1 MSDEFQHSLLIA
13 RCSSLKSKEFVMAR
27 VKGGPKAR
35 RRHNKILQLT
45 KGQFGA
51 RHRHIRRASEARL
64 HALAYAYRD
73 HRNRKR
79 DMRRMWI
86 VRINAAARQNGLSY
100 SKFMAGLI
108 NAGVEVDRKM

>member
-1 MSDEFQHSLLIA
+1 
-13 RCSSLKSKEFVMAR
+13 MAR

-35 RRHNKILQLT
+35 RRHNKILKLT

-79 DMRRMWI
+79 DMRRTWI
-86 VRINAAARQNGLSY
+86 VRINAGARQNGLSY

-108 NAGVEVDRKM
+108 SAGVGLDRKVLADLAVRDAGAFAKLAELAK

>member
-1 MSDEFQHSLLIA
+1 MT
-13 RCSSLKSKEFVMAR
+13 R
-27 VKGGPKAR
+27 VKGGPQAR
-35 RRHNKILQLT
+35 RRHNKVLKIT

-51 RHRHIRRASEARL
+51 RHRHFRRASEARL

-79 DMRRMWI
+79 DMRRTWI
-86 VRINAAARQNGLSY
+86 VRINAAARMNGLSY

-108 NAGVEVDRKM
+108 NAGVEIDRKMLADLAVRDQTAFAKLADLAKAS

>member
-1 MSDEFQHSLLIA
+1 MT
-13 RCSSLKSKEFVMAR
+13 R
-27 VKGGPKAR
+27 VKGGVKAR
-35 RRHNKILQLT
+35 RRHNRVLAIT

-51 RHRHIRRASEARL
+51 RHRLIRRASEARL

-79 DMRRMWI
+79 DMRRIWI
-86 VRINAAARQNGLSY
+86 VRINAAARMNGLSY

-108 NAGVEVDRKM
+108 QAGVQVDRKMLAHLAVRDAAAFTKLAELARAK